1 MQTRNDS
8 KGYSRAGI
16 LWTLAFCWLVASGG
30 IEPIAMAAHGESR
43 MRSVQAQS
51 GNRPLN
57 EPPKTLGRSES
68 ASRRNGGAA
77 APRQDSSTSAAPA
90 ASTPPADMSDT
101 SSSSIPTASAV
112 GTREFETV
120 DSAPRQNED
129 AGGAREERRGEG
141 VTVAAAAVPWLQAVS
156 VLLLISA
163 VGVSIAGLVLMRQ
176 FRAELL
182 VRLRA
187 NDVSLQALSSE
198 FRKLTDTVTSATSV
212 KSLER
217 RLDHIRTLVERLDN
231 RVGRDQY
238 SDTPELTTRPW
249 LPPMSSSTTW
259 VRSADVGKIDIQ
271 DAVSRF
277 SRGELTREA
286 LLKCAEDR
294 HLRWGSGAISEAE
307 PGLVTFVEKDGSNR
321 LLFIQHAPK
330 AATYLVV
337 LNRNEWVLGL
347 RDWFDVPERSS
358 ARPSDAVSMCD
369 SGLATQEPDGKV
381 KVKSKGTLKVA

>member
-1 MQTRNDS
+1 
-8 KGYSRAGI
+8 
-16 LWTLAFCWLVASGG
+16 
-30 IEPIAMAAHGESR
+30 
-43 MRSVQAQS
+43 
-51 GNRPLN
+51 
-57 EPPKTLGRSES
+57 
-68 ASRRNGGAA
+68 
-77 APRQDSSTSAAPA
+77 
-90 ASTPPADMSDT
+90 MSDT

-129 AGGAREERRGEG
+129 AGGAREERRGKG

-198 FRKLTDTVTSATSV
+198 FRKLTDTVTSATSP
-212 KSLER
+212 KSWDKRLDPIKTSLER
-217 RLDHIRTLVERLDN
+217 LEN
-231 RVGRDQY
+231 RVLHDQC
-238 SDTPELTTRPW
+238 SDTSEATTRTGFQS
-249 LPPMSSSTTW
+249 LSSSTTS
-259 VRSADVGKIDIQ
+259 VRSADVGKMDIQ

-277 SRGELTREA
+277 SKGELTREA

-307 PGLVTFVEKDGSNR
+307 PGLVTFIEKDDSNR
-321 LLFIQHAPK
+321 LLFIQHALK
-330 AATYLVV
+330 ATTYLVV
-337 LNRNEWVLGL
+337 LNRKEWVLGL

-358 ARPSDAVSMCD
+358 ARPSDVVSMCD

-381 KVKSKGTLKVA
+381 KVKSRGSLRVA